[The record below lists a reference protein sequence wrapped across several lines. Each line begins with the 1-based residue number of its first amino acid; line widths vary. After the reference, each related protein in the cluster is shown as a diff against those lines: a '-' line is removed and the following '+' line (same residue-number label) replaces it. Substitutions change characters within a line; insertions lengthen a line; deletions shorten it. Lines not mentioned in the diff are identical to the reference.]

1 MRRGAYALAHGPP
14 AYTGKGAG
22 RKINASPYKGSE
34 GPKGVI
40 PKLFLEES
48 RIRRGSHLH
57 RKCQIFAAAC
67 TCWVAGASP
76 RPTVVIPARG
86 CRARNPVVRTNRPR
100 PQSCCKPAPHWC
112 HSRAWLPREESLI
125 LVPSSC
131 AAGSTAATSSAAF
144 REPSTPGSPFP
155 VCNSRLSIFV
165 PLPASA
171 AWPRTRGEDG
181 AHRSTG
187 KDAHATIEEFS
198 SENSDHGSGKME
210 FGGTGFNL

>member
-100 PQSCCKPAPHWC
+100 PQSCCKPAPHCC
-112 HSRAWLPREESLI
+112 HSRAWLPREESRR
-125 LVPSSC
+125 PHQP
-131 AAGSTAATSSAAF
+131 A
-144 REPSTPGSPFP
+144 
-155 VCNSRLSIFV
+155 
-165 PLPASA
+165 ASA
-171 AWPRTRGEDG
+171 VSLQTHASLLSFPRVAAARG
-181 AHRSTG
+181 
-187 KDAHATIEEFS
+187 IP
-198 SENSDHGSGKME
+198 
-210 FGGTGFNL
+210 